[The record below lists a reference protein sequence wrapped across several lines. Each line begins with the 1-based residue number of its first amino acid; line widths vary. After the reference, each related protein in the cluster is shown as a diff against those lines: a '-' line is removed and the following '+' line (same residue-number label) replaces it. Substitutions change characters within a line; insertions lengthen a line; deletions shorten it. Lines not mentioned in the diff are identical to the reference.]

1 MENKQVLLTAQDIE
15 DVQFKK
21 SFGRYETDGVDAFL
35 DRCAETV
42 EALTRTN
49 AENEHKMQVLGQSIV
64 EYRAQ
69 EDTIRNALMNA
80 QRMSDTILGE
90 ARQQAEQI
98 TAEAKEG
105 ATLHIRYAEVLGEDG
120 RPNYETSA
128 WHDKNE
134 KGRMDIDDAV
144 RECVHKIFSADTH
157 VSCQADEIG
166 RIGLGSN
173 QNGCI
178 EVRFRAE
185 SFPFENGRRYIPAL
199 GAFKDLGIGM
209 VTNHADHSAVNGT
222 VYRRFMDGFSIRSPA
237 GSENQNFLTHGK
249 DHLSQ

>member
-21 SFGRYETDGVDAFL
+21 SLGRYETDGVDAFL

-42 EALTRTN
+42 EALTRIN

-98 TAEAKEG
+98 TAEAKEQ
-105 ATLHIRYAEVLGEDG
+105 AAHIHETAEADVQAERAELKRVQDEVASFKARLLSIYREHLTLIGVLTDE
-120 RPNYETSA
+120 
-128 WHDKNE
+128 E
-134 KGRMDIDDAV
+134 K
-144 RECVHKIFSADTH
+144 ADTPIQSEPEAAVETPVVQEH
-157 VSCQADEIG
+157 EPEVAA
-166 RIGLGSN
+166 GSAAAA
-173 QNGCI
+173 
-178 EVRFRAE
+178 VAE
-185 SFPFENGRRYIPAL
+185 SEPASAPAPETAGT
-199 GAFKDLGIGM
+199 GA
-209 VTNHADHSAVNGT
+209 
-222 VYRRFMDGFSIRSPA
+222 RFD
-237 GSENQNFLTHGK
+237 
-249 DHLSQ
+249 LSQFTLDDE

>member
-98 TAEAKEG
+98 TAEAKEQ
-105 ATLHIRYAEVLGEDG
+105 AAHIHETAEADVQDEVVSFKARLLSIYREHLTLIGVLTDE
-120 RPNYETSA
+120 
-128 WHDKNE
+128 E
-134 KGRMDIDDAV
+134 K
-144 RECVHKIFSADTH
+144 ADTPIQSEPETVAETPVVQEH
-157 VSCQADEIG
+157 EPEAAA
-166 RIGLGSN
+166 GSAAAA
-173 QNGCI
+173 
-178 EVRFRAE
+178 VAE
-185 SFPFENGRRYIPAL
+185 SEPASAPAPETA
-199 GAFKDLGIGM
+199 GAGM
-209 VTNHADHSAVNGT
+209 
-222 VYRRFMDGFSIRSPA
+222 RFD
-237 GSENQNFLTHGK
+237 
-249 DHLSQ
+249 LSQFTLDDE

>member
-21 SFGRYETDGVDAFL
+21 TFGRYETDGVDAFL

-98 TAEAKEG
+98 TAEAKEQ
-105 ATLHIRYAEVLGEDG
+105 AAHIHETAEADVQAERAELKRVQDEVASFKARLLSIYREHLTLIGVLTDE
-120 RPNYETSA
+120 
-128 WHDKNE
+128 E
-134 KGRMDIDDAV
+134 K
-144 RECVHKIFSADTH
+144 ADTPIQPEPEPETAAETPAAQECEPES
-157 VSCQADEIG
+157 V
-166 RIGLGSN
+166 
-173 QNGCI
+173 
-178 EVRFRAE
+178 AE
-185 SFPFENGRRYIPAL
+185 SAAAAAIETEPASDP
-199 GAFKDLGIGM
+199 APE
-209 VTNHADHSAVNGT
+209 TTGT
-222 VYRRFMDGFSIRSPA
+222 RFD
-237 GSENQNFLTHGK
+237 
-249 DHLSQ
+249 LSQFTLDDE